1 MDKERDSKTAL
12 DDFATGYL
20 VNNGINEGPSG
31 TKKSTIIYPSS
42 SKSGGYVFNVNEYLR
57 GKSAPTLMKLTLLSD
72 VAKFTLKPNVRKGK
86 NDNLGIVDSNFTA
99 AMAPYLMSSIVGI
112 KVPSFII
119 TAAAKIRAAINNGPE
134 VKKIKFTDG
143 QRSFLENLAI
153 NALESVEVTNK
164 LLSLGLT
171 ELGIMLDEISF

>member
-1 MDKERDSKTAL
+1 
-12 DDFATGYL
+12 
-20 VNNGINEGPSG
+20 
-31 TKKSTIIYPSS
+31 
-42 SKSGGYVFNVNEYLR
+42 VFNVNEYLR

-119 TAAAKIRAAINNGPE
+119 TAAELLKYVRQLIIMDLKLRKLNLLMGR
-134 VKKIKFTDG
+134 DL
-143 QRSFLENLAI
+143 FLNCC
-153 NALESVEVTNK
+153 N
-164 LLSLGLT
+164 
-171 ELGIMLDEISF
+171 

>member
-1 MDKERDSKTAL
+1 
-12 DDFATGYL
+12 
-20 VNNGINEGPSG
+20 
-31 TKKSTIIYPSS
+31 
-42 SKSGGYVFNVNEYLR
+42 
-57 GKSAPTLMKLTLLSD
+57 
-72 VAKFTLKPNVRKGK
+72 
-86 NDNLGIVDSNFTA
+86 LGIVDSNFTA

-119 TAAAKIRAAINNGPE
+119 TAAGTAKIRAAINNGPE

-143 QRSFLENLAI
+143 QRSFLENLTAI

>member
-1 MDKERDSKTAL
+1 MILRQD
-12 DDFATGYL
+12 L

-57 GKSAPTLMKLTLLSD
+57 GKSAPTLKNLLCFRMC
-72 VAKFTLKPNVRKGK
+72 KFTLKPNVRKGK

-112 KVPSFII
+112 NTFVYY
-119 TAAAKIRAAINNGPE
+119 NCWNC
-134 VKKIKFTDG
+134 
-143 QRSFLENLAI
+143 
-153 NALESVEVTNK
+153 
-164 LLSLGLT
+164 
-171 ELGIMLDEISF
+171 